1 MGFEVHFKYY
11 KKKTEGFGYDT
22 EGEPE
27 VMKVAVG
34 KQWDDVDLDEVA
46 KSVFGQMAKR
56 NILIV
61 DAEIYE
67 YTKKKVS
74 FKMKDDGISIKN
86 RKFSYDITGAIKS
99 SDEAFEIPVMMPQQQ
114 MVLPTQPVISQGGH
128 VLEPH
133 ELLQQQQRAL
143 QAVQPMPQPI
153 QQQPQQDLSHL
164 PPEVQAE
171 LRQHHMVQAQQ
182 QRPVNPSERMRP
194 ILPPAGTPLRWE
206 SYDPHP
212 DLARV
217 AAQKRLPFTI
227 GKRYPIYEEK
237 PDRRGVVFGMIYV
250 TEDDQGNRRA
260 LNDKH
265 FVPVQNLT
273 NNFDADARPNHI
285 TRVAV
290 EDNQV
295 QVNGK
300 IMNLPDIY
308 TLGRRR

>member
-1 MGFEVHFKYY
+1 MGYEIQFKYF
-11 KKKTEGFGYDT
+11 KKKSEGFGYDT

-99 SDEAFEIPVMMPQQQ
+99 ESDEALPPQQAIMMPS
-114 MVLPTQPVISQGGH
+114 QPVISQGGH

-133 ELLQQQQRAL
+133 EILQQQMRQTPPPPPM
-143 QAVQPMPQPI
+143 AVV
-153 QQQPQQDLSHL
+153 PQQDLSHL

-171 LRQHHMVQAQQ
+171 IRNHQMAQVHQ

-194 ILPPAGTPLRWE
+194 ILPPAGMPLRFE
-206 SYDPHP
+206 VYDPHP
-212 DLARV
+212 DLARM
-217 AAQKRLPFTI
+217 AAQKKLPFTI

-250 TEDDQGNRRA
+250 TEDDKGDRRA

-265 FVPVQNLT
+265 FVPVQNLA
-273 NNFDADARPNHI
+273 NNFAADARPQHVSH
-285 TRVAV
+285 VAV

-295 QVNGK
+295 TVNGK
-300 IMNLPDIY
+300 VMNLPDIY

>member
-11 KKKTEGFGYDT
+11 KKKAEGFGYDT
-22 EGEPE
+22 EGDPE

-46 KSVFGQMAKR
+46 KACFGQMAKR

-74 FKMKDDGISIKN
+74 FKLKDDGISIKN

-99 SDEAFEIPVMMPQQQ
+99 ENDAAEMPPGVQLVMPNQMIMPN
-114 MVLPTQPVISQGGH
+114 QPVISQGGH

-133 ELLQQQQRAL
+133 EIMQQQYR
-143 QAVQPMPQPI
+143 QAPPPMPVPV
-153 QQQPQQDLSHL
+153 QQPQQDISHL

-171 LRQHHMVQAQQ
+171 IRQHQMVQAQQ
-182 QRPVNPSERMRP
+182 HRPAGHPAERMRP
-194 ILPPAGTPLRWE
+194 ILPPAGSPLRFE
-206 SYDPHP
+206 CYDPHP

-217 AAQKRLPFTI
+217 AAQKRLPFTV

-265 FVPVQNLT
+265 FVPLQNLSGD
-273 NNFDADARPNHI
+273 FDAGRPNHVA
-285 TRVAV
+285 RVAV
-290 EDNQV
+290 EENQV
-295 QVNGK
+295 AVNGK
-300 IMNLPDIY
+300 VMQLPDIY

>member
-61 DAEIYE
+61 DAEIFE

-74 FKMKDDGISIKN
+74 FKMKDDGITIKN

-99 SDEAFEIPVMMPQQQ
+99 ENDASELPPQAQ
-114 MVLPTQPVISQGGH
+114 VILPSQPVISQGGH

-133 ELLQQQQRAL
+133 ELLQQQMRNQPA
-143 QAVQPMPQPI
+143 APPMPVVQVP
-153 QQQPQQDLSHL
+153 QQQQDLSHL

-171 LRQHHMVQAQQ
+171 LRQHQMVQAQQ
-182 QRPVNPSERMRP
+182 QRNVAPSERMRP
-194 ILPPAGTPLRWE
+194 ILPPAGTPLRYE
-206 SYDPHP
+206 IYDPHP

-217 AAQKRLPFTI
+217 AAQKRLPFTV

-237 PDRRGVVFGMIYV
+237 PDRRGVVFGMVYL

-265 FVPVQNLT
+265 FVPMQNLT
-273 NNFDADARPNHI
+273 NNFDADARPNHVA
-285 TRVAV
+285 RVAV

-300 IMNLPDIY
+300 VMNLPDIY

>member
-1 MGFEVHFKYY
+1 MGYEIAFKFF
-11 KKKTEGFGYDT
+11 KKKSEGFGYDT

-67 YTKKKVS
+67 YTKKKIS
-74 FKMKDDGISIKN
+74 FKMKDEGIVIKN

-99 SDEAFEIPVMMPQQQ
+99 ENENNVFEQQSIS
-114 MVLPTQPVISQGGH
+114 LPSQPVISQDGH

-133 ELLQQQQRAL
+133 EILAQQQRH
-143 QAVQPMPQPI
+143 QPMVQVPVPVQPVA
-153 QQQPQQDLSHL
+153 QDLSHL
-164 PPEVQAE
+164 PPEVQHE
-171 LRQHHMVQAQQ
+171 IRSHQMTQVQQ
-182 QRPVNPSERMRP
+182 QRAVSPFDRMRP
-194 ILPPAGTPLRWE
+194 VLPPPGQPIRHE
-206 SYDPHP
+206 VYDPHP

-265 FVPVQNLT
+265 FVPLQNLT
-273 NNFDADARPNHI
+273 NFESDARPNHI
-285 TRVAV
+285 ARVAV

-295 QVNGK
+295 NVNGRT
-300 IMNLPDIY
+300 MNLPDIY